1 MVGRLKDEA
10 LTAKSALIRHTRL
23 LHIGFVNP

>member
-10 LTAKSALIRHTRL
+10 FSAKTALTRPKRL
-23 LHIGFVNP
+23 PHIDFVNP